1 MGLNDIQ
8 PWKNAYGH
16 TAAIEWHRLDGSES
30 FVLGEPV
37 ALGADGDLNECG
49 NAPTGAQFLGIA
61 LAPASYSIGG
71 VASTKNPRTGA
82 NFTTGDLV
90 PVAVLRPG
98 DCVITNQF
106 ATDGS
111 GTAAA
116 PTLANALGETAGLI
130 VATGEWFIDTGAA
143 QDDIFRIK
151 DVLDTNK
158 NSLQDPLY
166 SGNTGVFVVA
176 ECIQSQSSLTGDPP
190 AS

>member
-8 PWKNAYGH
+8 PWKNAVGNGPG
-16 TAAIEWHRLDGSES
+16 IEWHRMDGGET
-30 FVLGEPV
+30 FVAGEPV
-37 ALGADGDLNECG
+37 TLGADGDLNECG
-49 NAPTGAQFLGIA
+49 DAPTGAQFLGIA

-71 VASTKNPRTGA
+71 TAVTKNPRTGA
-82 NFTTGDLV
+82 NFATGDLV

-98 DCVITNQF
+98 DCVISNQF
-106 ATDGS
+106 ATG
-111 GTAAA
+111 GAGVAVT
-116 PTLANALGETAGLI
+116 PTLANALGETAGLTL
-130 VATGEWFIDTGAA
+130 ATGEWSIDTGSA

-151 DVLDTNK
+151 DVLDANK

-166 SGNTGVFVVA
+166 SANTGVYVVA